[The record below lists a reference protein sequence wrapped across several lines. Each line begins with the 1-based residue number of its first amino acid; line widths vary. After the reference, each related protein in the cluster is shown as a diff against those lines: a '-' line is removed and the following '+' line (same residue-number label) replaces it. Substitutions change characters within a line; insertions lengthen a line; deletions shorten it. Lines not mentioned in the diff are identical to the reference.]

1 MSSERRKRE
10 VGVLDFSKLE
20 TRIERVLRE
29 KDIPSFALAIVQGED
44 VTYAR
49 GFGTTSVEEGG
60 IPVTPGTLFC
70 IGSVSKPL
78 TGTAIVRLVERG
90 LLELD
95 RPVVEYLPALT
106 FSLPGAADGVTLRR
120 LLSHTSGLPSAYTD
134 NGPRDLGALGRYV
147 REEIPKRRF
156 IAPPA
161 TLFSYSNAGLDL
173 AGHVAEVVTGMYF
186 PDLMRELVFAPLAM
200 ERATYDRAVA
210 MTYPVALPH
219 VRDADGRLRVRHR
232 IDDNVS
238 GNPAGFA
245 MASALDLAN
254 FATAHLNQGRFR
266 GEPFLSPASVAAMHR
281 PYAQMYLASG
291 MTYGLTFDTEFY
303 RGRRWVGHFGQLPP
317 YSSVISLFPEE
328 RVAVV
333 ALWQG
338 AEEPGV
344 LGHLYDTLF
353 GPPTEEPPLRPV
365 APDRA
370 RWPGFVGTYLSWEE
384 AGLAT
389 VRVEGDRLVLERRG
403 IVTPLEAYRPD
414 FYADPSGHLSVG
426 FVPVADGPTQYILV
440 DGIAHE
446 RVEYDAAFVPEP
458 AVLADYAGTYR
469 TSDGELFAVRV
480 EANRL
485 SIVLSRESG
494 ERGVHVTA
502 LDDRRFATDIGLMT
516 FRSAPGAPPALIY
529 RDVQVAARLPDPSLP
544 EVVPVSERR

>member
-1 MSSERRKRE
+1 VGGLSISIRIGGRWEREGRVLNVSEVE
-10 VGVLDFSKLE
+10 A
-20 TRIERVLRE
+20 RIERALRE
-29 KDIPSFALAIVQGED
+29 KEIPSFALAIVQRTS
-44 VTYAR
+44 VVYAR

-60 IPVTPGTLFC
+60 TAVTPGTLFC

-78 TGTAIVRLVERG
+78 TETAIMRLVERG

-147 REEIPKRRF
+147 HEETPTRRF
-156 IAPPA
+156 IAPPG

-173 AGHVAEVVTGMYF
+173 AGHVAEVVTGTFF

-200 ERATYDRAVA
+200 ERATYDRTVA

-219 VRDADGRLRVRHR
+219 VRDADGRLHVRHR

-245 MASALDLAN
+245 MASALDLAS
-254 FATAHLNQGRFR
+254 FAIAHLNEGRFR
-266 GEPFLSPASVAAMHR
+266 DEAFLSPASVAEMYR
-281 PYAQMYLASG
+281 PHAEMYLASG
-291 MTYGLTFDTEFY
+291 MNYGLTFDTQTY

-317 YSSVISLFPEE
+317 YSSVLSLFPDE
-328 RVAVV
+328 RVGVI

-344 LGHLYDTLF
+344 LGFLYDQLL
-353 GPPTEEPPLRPV
+353 GPSAEEPPRRSLV
-365 APDRA
+365 PDRA
-370 RWPGFVGTYLSWEE
+370 RWPGYVGTYLSWEE

-389 VRVEGDRLVLERRG
+389 VRAEGGRLVLEHRG
-403 IVTPLEAYRPD
+403 TTTLLEAYRVD
-414 FYADPSGHLSVG
+414 LYADPSGQPSVG
-426 FVPVADGPTQYILV
+426 FVPVTDGPTRYVLV

-446 RVEYDAAFVPEP
+446 RVAYDPMFAPEP
-458 AVLADYAGTYR
+458 AVLASYAGIYQI
-469 TSDGELFAVRV
+469 SDSDRFEVWV
-480 EANRL
+480 EGGRLHIRL
-485 SIVLSRESG
+485 SGDWG
-494 ERGVHVTA
+494 EREAIGTA
-502 LDDRRFATDIGLMT
+502 LDDRHFATDVGLLT
-516 FRSAPGAPPALIY
+516 FQATLGVPTALVY
-529 RDVQVAARLPDPSLP
+529 RDVQVAARKDS
-544 EVVPVSERR
+544 SWKG